1 MLKMKLL
8 AAGAAISLV
17 AGSAGLFAAAQAK
30 QPAPAATTAKPTAEE
45 AKAFVDRT
53 EAQMAALSQYVN
65 KASWVR
71 ATYITEDTM
80 WLEAK
85 AGAEFTDLATRAAIE
100 AAKYDGVAVD
110 AVTRR
115 KLDILKRAVVAPAPQ
130 RPGAAD

>member
-30 QPAPAATTAKPTAEE
+30 QPAPAVAAKPTAEE

-115 KLDILKRAVVAPAPQ
+115 KLDILKRAVVAPA
-130 RPGAAD
+130 RSRR